1 MDMSVE
7 KYNYYKRR
15 NNTMIDLNS
24 IIKDFEKT
32 VKMIEL
38 ELVDDTILI
47 IVGFFSVIWFFT
59 YGYKLVII
67 GGFKQFIN

>member
-1 MDMSVE
+1 MDMNVE

-15 NNTMIDLNS
+15 NKTMIDLNS
-24 IIKDFEKT
+24 IFKDFEKT

-47 IVGFFSVIWFFT
+47 VVGFFSVIWFFT

-67 GGFKQFIN
+67 GGE

>member
-1 MDMSVE
+1 MSVE

-15 NNTMIDLNS
+15 NKTMIDLNS

-32 VKMIEL
+32 VKMMEL

-67 GGFKQFIN
+67 GGE

>member
-1 MDMSVE
+1 MNAE

-15 NNTMIDLNS
+15 NDRMINLNS
-24 IIKDFEKT
+24 TFKDFEKT

-67 GGFKQFIN
+67 GGE

>member
-1 MDMSVE
+1 MNVE

-32 VKMIEL
+32 IKMMEL

-47 IVGFFSVIWFFT
+47 VVGFFSVIWFFP
-59 YGYKLVII
+59 YGYKLVIT
-67 GGFKQFIN
+67 GGE

>member
-1 MDMSVE
+1 MSVE

-15 NNTMIDLNS
+15 NKTMIDLNS

-32 VKMIEL
+32 IKMMEL

-67 GGFKQFIN
+67 GGE

>member
-1 MDMSVE
+1 MNVE

-15 NNTMIDLNS
+15 NKTMIDLNS

-32 VKMIEL
+32 IKMMEL

-67 GGFKQFIN
+67 GGE

>member
-1 MDMSVE
+1 MDMNVE

-15 NNTMIDLNS
+15 NKTMIDLNS
-24 IIKDFEKT
+24 IFKDFEKT

-47 IVGFFSVIWFFT
+47 VVGFFSVIWFFT
-59 YGYKLVII
+59 YGYKLVIT
-67 GGFKQFIN
+67 GGE

>member
-1 MDMSVE
+1 MNVG

-15 NNTMIDLNS
+15 NKTMIDLNS

-32 VKMIEL
+32 VKMMEL

-67 GGFKQFIN
+67 GGE

>member
-1 MDMSVE
+1 
-7 KYNYYKRR
+7 
-15 NNTMIDLNS
+15 MIDLTS

-32 VKMIEL
+32 MKMIKL
-38 ELVDDTILI
+38 ELVDETILI

-67 GGFKQFIN
+67 GGE

>member
-15 NNTMIDLNS
+15 NKTMIDLNS
-24 IIKDFEKT
+24 IFKDFEKT

-47 IVGFFSVIWFFT
+47 VVGFFSVIWFFT

-67 GGFKQFIN
+67 GGE

>member
-32 VKMIEL
+32 VKMMEL

-67 GGFKQFIN
+67 GGE

>member
-1 MDMSVE
+1 MSVE

-32 VKMIEL
+32 IKMMEL

-67 GGFKQFIN
+67 GGE

>member
-1 MDMSVE
+1 MSVE

-32 VKMIEL
+32 IKMMEL

-47 IVGFFSVIWFFT
+47 VVGFFSVIWFFT

-67 GGFKQFIN
+67 GGE

>member
-15 NNTMIDLNS
+15 NKTMIDLNS

-32 VKMIEL
+32 IKMMEL

-67 GGFKQFIN
+67 GGE

>member
-1 MDMSVE
+1 MSVE

-15 NNTMIDLNS
+15 NKTMIDLNR

-59 YGYKLVII
+59 YGYKLVIT
-67 GGFKQFIN
+67 GGE

>member
-1 MDMSVE
+1 MNAE

-15 NNTMIDLNS
+15 NDTMINLNS

-32 VKMIEL
+32 VKIIEL

-47 IVGFFSVIWFFT
+47 IVGVLSVIWFFT
-59 YGYKLVII
+59 YGYNLVII
-67 GGFKQFIN
+67 GGE

>member
-15 NNTMIDLNS
+15 NKTMIDLNS
-24 IIKDFEKT
+24 IFKDFEKT

-67 GGFKQFIN
+67 GGE

>member
-1 MDMSVE
+1 MNVE

-15 NNTMIDLNS
+15 NDRMIDLNS
-24 IIKDFEKT
+24 IIKDFEKM

-67 GGFKQFIN
+67 GGE

>member
-1 MDMSVE
+1 MNAE

-15 NNTMIDLNS
+15 NDRMINLNS
-24 IIKDFEKT
+24 IFKDFEKT

-67 GGFKQFIN
+67 GGE

>member
-32 VKMIEL
+32 IKMMEL

-67 GGFKQFIN
+67 GGE

>member
-15 NNTMIDLNS
+15 NKTMIDLNS

-67 GGFKQFIN
+67 GGE

>member
-1 MDMSVE
+1 MSVE

-15 NNTMIDLNS
+15 NKTMIDLNS

-32 VKMIEL
+32 IKMMEL

-67 GGFKQFIN
+67 

>member
-15 NNTMIDLNS
+15 NKTMIDLNS
-24 IIKDFEKT
+24 IFKDFEKT

-47 IVGFFSVIWFFT
+47 VVGFFSVIWFFT
-59 YGYKLVII
+59 YGYKLVIV
-67 GGFKQFIN
+67 GGE

>member
-1 MDMSVE
+1 
-7 KYNYYKRR
+7 
-15 NNTMIDLNS
+15 MIDLTS

-47 IVGFFSVIWFFT
+47 VVGFFSVIWFFT
-59 YGYKLVII
+59 YGYKLVIT
-67 GGFKQFIN
+67 GGE

>member
-1 MDMSVE
+1 MSVE

-15 NNTMIDLNS
+15 NKTMIDLNS

-32 VKMIEL
+32 IKMIEL

-59 YGYKLVII
+59 YGYKLVIV
-67 GGFKQFIN
+67 GGE

>member
-1 MDMSVE
+1 MSVE

-15 NNTMIDLNS
+15 NKTMIDLNS
-24 IIKDFEKT
+24 IFKDFEKT

-47 IVGFFSVIWFFT
+47 IVGFFRVIWFLLM
-59 YGYKLVII
+59 G
-67 GGFKQFIN
+67 IN

>member
-15 NNTMIDLNS
+15 NKTMIDLNS
-24 IIKDFEKT
+24 IFKDFEKT

-47 IVGFFSVIWFFT
+47 VVGFFSVIWFFT
-59 YGYKLVII
+59 YGYKLVIT
-67 GGFKQFIN
+67 GGE